1 MRSCGGTQ
9 PESQLRQCAKE
20 QNMPYVNVDGV
31 NLFYEEYG
39 QGPAVILTPGGRVD
53 RNGLRPIGAL
63 LSPRCRVILHDRRNC
78 GRSDVV
84 IGGELSEQH
93 LWAEEM
99 AGLLRQIGAV
109 PAYAAGGSAGSR
121 TSLTVAARH
130 PEVVKGVFIWEVS
143 GGPRSAEL
151 MAPGYYGQY
160 IEAAERGGMAAVA
173 ATEFFAQRIQD
184 NPANRERL
192 LSMDVQEF
200 CAVMRRWSAAFSV
213 PNPVGDLTEEQLKSI
228 TCPVLAFA
236 GNTPD
241 EVHHKSAAENVQRLV
256 PHAELRP
263 SAWTHEEWDVIG
275 QHDHTFPG
283 IAATNRYSMK
293 ATFYAAQLL
302 DFINEVEG
310 RGESRRASL

>member
-1 MRSCGGTQ
+1 
-9 PESQLRQCAKE
+9 
-20 QNMPYVNVDGV
+20 MPYVNVDGV
-31 NLFYEEYG
+31 NLYYEEYG
-39 QGPAVILTPGGRVD
+39 SGPALILTPGGRVD
-53 RNGLRPIGAL
+53 QNGLRPIAAL
-63 LSPRCRVILHDRRNC
+63 LSPHCRVIIHDRRNC
-78 GRSDVV
+78 GRSDIV

-99 AGLLRQIGAV
+99 AGLLKQIGAA

-121 TSLTVAARH
+121 TSLTLAVRH
-130 PEVVKGVFIWEVS
+130 PEVVKGVYVWEVS
-143 GGPRSAEL
+143 GGPRSAEI
-151 MAPGYYGQY
+151 MAPIYYGQY

-173 ATEFFAQRIQD
+173 ETDFFAQRILD

-192 LSMDVQEF
+192 MSMDVQEF
-200 CAVMRRWSAAFSV
+200 CSAMRSWQAAFSK
-213 PNPVGDLTEEQLKSI
+213 PNPVGDMTEEQLKTI
-228 TCPVLAFA
+228 ECPVVLIE

-241 EVHHKSAAENVQRLV
+241 EVHHKSAAENAHRLIA
-256 PHAELRP
+256 HSELLP

-302 DFINEVEG
+302 EFIAKVEAAQG
-310 RGESRRASL
+310 VAAG

>member
-1 MRSCGGTQ
+1 MS
-9 PESQLRQCAKE
+9 
-20 QNMPYVNVDGV
+20 YVNVNGV
-31 NLFYEEYG
+31 NLYYEEYG
-39 QGPAVILTPGGRVD
+39 SGPAVILTPGGRVD
-53 RNGLRPIGAL
+53 HNGLRPIAAL
-63 LSPRCRVILHDRRNC
+63 LSPHCRVIIHDRRNC
-78 GRSDVV
+78 GRSDIV

-99 AGLLRQIGAV
+99 AGLLKQIGAA

-121 TSLTVAARH
+121 TSLTLAVRH
-130 PEVVKGVFIWEVS
+130 PEVVKGVYVWEVS

-151 MAPGYYGQY
+151 MAPLYYGQY

-173 ATEFFAQRIQD
+173 DTEFFALRILD
-184 NPANRERL
+184 NPSNRERL
-192 LSMDVQEF
+192 MSLNVPEF
-200 CAVMRRWSAAFSV
+200 CSAMRSWQSAFSR
-213 PNPVGDLTEEQLKSI
+213 PNPVGDMTEGELRSI
-228 TCPVLAFA
+228 KCPVVLIE

-241 EVHHKSAAENVQRLV
+241 EVHHKSAAENAHRLI
-256 PHAELRP
+256 PHSELRP

-302 DFINEVEG
+302 EFIAKVEAAQG
-310 RGESRRASL
+310 VPAA

>member
-1 MRSCGGTQ
+1 
-9 PESQLRQCAKE
+9 
-20 QNMPYVNVDGV
+20 MPYVNIHGV

-39 QGPAVILTPGGRVD
+39 QGPAVLLTPGGRVD
-53 RNGLRPIGAL
+53 RNGLRPIAAL
-63 LSPRCRVILHDRRNC
+63 LSPRCRVIIHDRRNC

-93 LWAEEM
+93 IWAEEM
-99 AGLLRQIGAV
+99 AALLKHIGAT
-109 PAYAAGGSAGSR
+109 PAYVAGGSAGSR
-121 TSLTVAARH
+121 TSLTVAVRH
-130 PEVVKGVFIWEVS
+130 PEVVKGAFIWEVS

-160 IEAAERGGMAAVA
+160 IAAAEQGGMAAVA

-184 NPANRERL
+184 NPANREPL
-192 LSMDVQEF
+192 LAMDVQEF

-213 PNPVGDLTEEQLKSI
+213 PNPVGDLTEEQLKTI

-241 EVHHKSAAENVQRLV
+241 EVHHNSAAEAVQRLC

-275 QHDHTFPG
+275 QHDHTFAG
-283 IAATNRYSMK
+283 IAATNRYAMK
-293 ATFYAAQLL
+293 ATFYAAELL
-302 DFINEVEG
+302 AFIDQVEG
-310 RGESRRASL
+310 Q